1 MNTIIVNRARCT
13 GCGACYRACFVDVIR
28 WDKEARRPRFP
39 YIKDCVQCGH
49 CEIYCKTKALKL
61 VPDYDSYMFPRE
73 VVTTHIR

>member
-1 MNTIIVNRARCT
+1 MRRLLPGLLRGRNPL
-13 GCGACYRACFVDVIR
+13 
-28 WDKEARRPRFP
+28 DKEAAKPLFP

-49 CEIYCKTKALKL
+49 CEIYCPTKALKL